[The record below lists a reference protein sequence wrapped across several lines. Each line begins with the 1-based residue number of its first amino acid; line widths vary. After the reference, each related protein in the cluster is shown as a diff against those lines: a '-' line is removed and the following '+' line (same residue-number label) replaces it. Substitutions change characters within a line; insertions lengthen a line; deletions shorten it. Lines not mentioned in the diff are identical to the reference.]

1 MELISTFSVT
11 SLPDL
16 FTYLYIKELLSSV
29 TDNNNVIALWNLP
42 INTVQ
47 FGALVMCEQQNST
60 SYCLYCKVTG
70 QLSAFV
76 ITSPPSPPSPLQKTP
91 C

>member
-1 MELISTFSVT
+1 MT

-16 FTYLYIKELLSSV
+16 FTYLYIKELLGSV
-29 TDNNNVIALWNLP
+29 TDNNNVMALWNLP
-42 INTVQ
+42 INTVH

-60 SYCLYCKVTG
+60 SCCLYCKITN

-76 ITSPPSPPSPLQKTP
+76 NYSPLPSPLQKTP